1 MCHVDQISWLL
12 TFSSVTKKLA
22 IVERLF
28 WQLGTCFRGNCHC
41 REVAVDCPPGQKK
54 VAVVERCPKWRGSH
68 QWRFDCRPFH
78 QFFQLLTWTSL
89 GRSVDITGKSTL
101 KLVNLPTW
109 MGGRGCAPYHIK
121 ACKISRLWG
130 PKLSNLTNLKVPF
143 PEKSTDVPSLHVKS
157 WRKPWKGLLG

>member
-1 MCHVDQISWLL
+1 MLTWENEQDNYLCLLQQYKWNNQNTTDTINHPCAMCIKFHDYSWL
-12 TFSSVTKKLA
+12 FHQSIKKLA

-28 WQLGTCFRGNCHC
+28 WQLRTCFRGNCHC
-41 REVAVDCPPGQKK
+41 REVAVDCPPGQRR

-68 QWRFDCRPFH
+68 QCRFDCRPFH

-109 MGGRGCAPYHIK
+109 MGG
-121 ACKISRLWG
+121 
-130 PKLSNLTNLKVPF
+130 KVVLP
-143 PEKSTDVPSLHVKS
+143 TI
-157 WRKPWKGLLG
+157 